1 MISCGFRFAFLF
13 AMSEI
18 NTVPSKGNSG
28 VSSLTCAGVRLA
40 ERPRLSV
47 ITNCPPF
54 VLYSGVL
61 SSLLLLCARLGAL
74 PLGAAAAE
82 AWSSIGKRLSACTCA
97 LCAART
103 WLNPSI
109 RLATNLAWPN
119 AISLLGVFPLF
130 SSLEGTTSGEA
141 AGCSMAI
148 IGGFASV
155 DDELGLW

>member
-28 VSSLTCAGVRLA
+28 VSSLTCAGVRVA

-47 ITNCPPF
+47 ITNCPLF

-82 AWSSIGKRLSACTCA
+82 AWSSIGKRLSCCCCA
-97 LCAART
+97 LCAARR

-109 RLATNLAWPN
+109 IFATTRAWPK
-119 AISLLGVFPLF
+119 AISPFGIFFLLFQVWKEQLPL
-130 SSLEGTTSGEA
+130 LLQA
-141 AGCSMAI
+141 
-148 IGGFASV
+148 
-155 DDELGLW
+155 LWPS